1 MSQKNLEEKR
11 QSTYQYIM
19 SKDFEKIIIKSEKMN
34 KIKNYD
40 RELNMVF
47 HYFNVNTLLEIF
59 KYTLF
64 ETKIIAFSTN
74 VNRLCILIHCLISI
88 LYPFNFPFQ
97 VASCVRED
105 AFEVL
110 ESIPPY
116 IIGINQKYEDNFFKK
131 NKIELKST
139 NFLILDLDNKEY
151 LISSVEDLPDIPKG
165 IFKKLKTRIENN
177 LKKYEKAN
185 QENIEPNDEENLI
198 TFAFYEFFLNILIN
212 YADFLNKDNL
222 KKILKFLVSIFY
234 LKQKNLLIV
243 ILLLKDLFI
252 KDLQKLKCLMILFLK
267 K

>member
-1 MSQKNLEEKR
+1 MVFVLNYLLKSNYKLQANILYQLYNYYKLKKVKIPIEKIVLNILCNIPLPPR
-11 QSTYQYIM
+11 GIHSYQYIM

-47 HYFNVNTLLEIF
+47 HYFNVNTLVEIF
-59 KYTLF
+59 KYILF

-165 IFKKLKTRIENN
+165 IFKKFS
-177 LKKYEKAN
+177 
-185 QENIEPNDEENLI
+185 
-198 TFAFYEFFLNILIN
+198 FA
-212 YADFLNKDNL
+212 K
-222 KKILKFLVSIFY
+222 
-234 LKQKNLLIV
+234 
-243 ILLLKDLFI
+243 
-252 KDLQKLKCLMILFLK
+252 
-267 K
+267 